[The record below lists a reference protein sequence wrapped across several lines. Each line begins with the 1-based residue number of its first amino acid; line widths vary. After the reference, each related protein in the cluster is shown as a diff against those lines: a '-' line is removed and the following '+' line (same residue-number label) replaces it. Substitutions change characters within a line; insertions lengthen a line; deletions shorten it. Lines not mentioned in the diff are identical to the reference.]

1 MNPYHLQKFGYAS
14 GHVLRVAIVFPN
26 FLRQQTSHIQQV
38 HPTSGDLNSFVLPI
52 HKWVP
57 LLLLNEVMPQGIIL
71 TRLTGSDFLIQY
83 IPAIQH
89 LCRRTLS
96 RIAALEV
103 SGSLCWFWAD
113 NICTE
118 SCAAVIHSMC

>member
-1 MNPYHLQKFGYAS
+1 MHAYYLQKFGYAS

-57 LLLLNEVMPQGIIL
+57 LLLQYKVLPQGLIL
-71 TRLTGSDFLIQY
+71 TRLTSSD
-83 IPAIQH
+83 
-89 LCRRTLS
+89 
-96 RIAALEV
+96 
-103 SGSLCWFWAD
+103 SLFNAF
-113 NICTE
+113 
-118 SCAAVIHSMC
+118 